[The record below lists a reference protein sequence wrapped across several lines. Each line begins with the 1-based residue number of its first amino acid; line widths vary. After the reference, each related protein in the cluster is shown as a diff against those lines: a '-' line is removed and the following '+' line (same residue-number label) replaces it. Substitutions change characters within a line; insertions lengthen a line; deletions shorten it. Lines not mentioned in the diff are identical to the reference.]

1 MKPEKIVISFG
12 VFLAVTLPYWV
23 VIPAAG
29 YLLEVILAIILIWG
43 VVEKHLK
50 ILIGACVIGLIV
62 GALSGP
68 SILPFN
74 LFFPLWLKAILPP
87 ILLGLL
93 IIRGWQAGKSFVL
106 AAVAIAGFVM
116 ITYGQGAELF
126 NQQIDLLRESVKSMI
141 TGTLTT
147 QGYSSEV
154 IVDTVDKLG
163 YMAGLLKRLL
173 PGLLIMSSI
182 GQLFVS
188 FIAVEWYFT
197 RRDSYFPGF
206 GPFIYWKI
214 PEKLLYFLG
223 LVLIARLINDSVI
236 KMAADN
242 ILFILSFFYA
252 VCGLALI
259 EHLLRRLQLPMFM
272 KIIFYFGLFLMQLPG
287 LIAASIIGL
296 FDSYFDFRK
305 VKAHIL
311 G

>member
-1 MKPEKIVISFG
+1 MKPGKLVISSG

-29 YLLEVILAIILIWG
+29 YLLEVILAVILIWG
-43 VVEKHLK
+43 AVENHLK
-50 ILIGACVIGLIV
+50 VLIGACAIGLIV
-62 GALSGP
+62 GALPGP
-68 SILPFN
+68 AVLPFV
-74 LFFPLWLKAILPP
+74 LFFPLWLKAILPA
-87 ILLGLL
+87 IMLGLL
-93 IIRGWQAGKSFVL
+93 IIRGWRAGNSFVL
-106 AAVAIAGFVM
+106 VAVAIAGFVM
-116 ITYGQGAELF
+116 ITYGQGVELF
-126 NQQIDLLRESVKSMI
+126 DQQIDLMGESIKSMI
-141 TGTLTT
+141 TGTLTS

-154 IVDTVDKLG
+154 IVDTADKLA

-173 PGLLIMSSI
+173 PGLLIMSGI

-188 FIAVEWYFT
+188 FVAVEWYFT

-223 LVLIARLINDSVI
+223 LVLIARLINDGVV

-252 VCGLALI
+252 VCGLSLI

-287 LIAASIIGL
+287 LVAASIIGL

-305 VKAHIL
+305 VKAHTL